1 MINKDEVAGKAEQ
14 LKGQAKEKVGEWTDN
29 PDLEA
34 EGVGDQAAGKA
45 RETVGTAKR
54 KVEEAADAV
63 HDKVKENLR

>member
-1 MINKDEVAGKAEQ
+1 MAGKAEQ
-14 LKGQAKEKVGEWTDN
+14 MKGAAKEKVGEWTDN

-54 KVEEAADAV
+54 KAEEAADAL
-63 HDKVKENLR
+63 HDKVKDKLR